1 MRVLMSIKSEYANAI
16 FSGTKT
22 YEFRRK
28 IFKRRDVKTVVVYV
42 TKPVGKVIGEFTI
55 DTIISDR
62 PSTIWVKTSQ
72 EAGIS
77 EGYFNSYFSGVDI
90 GYAIKVG
97 TLKKYEA
104 GGFEISK
111 LGVKRPPQ
119 SYMYIE

>member
-1 MRVLMSIKSEYANAI
+1 MSIKPEYANAI
-16 FSGTKT
+16 FSGVKT

-28 IFKRRDVKTVVVYV
+28 IFKRKDVSTVVVYV

-62 PSTIWVKTSQ
+62 PSTIWIKTSQ
-72 EAGIS
+72 DAGIS

-97 TLKKYEA
+97 ALKKYEA
-104 GGFEISK
+104 GGFEISR
-111 LGVKRPPQ
+111 LGVKRAPQ